1 MLALAGKRIVVTR
14 PLHQAD
20 DLARPLRE
28 LGAEVILLPV
38 ISIMPPGNPDA
49 LRHAVSRIDSYDWII
64 FSSANTVAA
73 LLSEIGKNVTP
84 PRAQIAAVGAATKE
98 AIEEHGW
105 KVDVTPAEFVAESL
119 VNALPLESMAGQ
131 RVLVPSAAVT
141 REVIPRALMQ
151 AGAIVDVIE
160 AYRTAATPGLAEAAV
175 RLFSEPF
182 PDWVT
187 FASPSAVE
195 NLLKL
200 VPSEAIARVRI
211 ASIGPVTSA
220 ALRKRGF
227 TVHAEPEEHTVD
239 GMVQAIVDYAA

>member
-1 MLALAGKRIVVTR
+1 MLALGGKRIVVTR
-14 PLHQAD
+14 PLHQAE
-20 DLARPLRE
+20 DLARPLRQ

-38 ISIMPPGNPDA
+38 ISIMPPVNPDA
-49 LRHAVSRIDSYDWII
+49 LRRAVARMDSYDWII
-64 FSSANTVAA
+64 FSSANAVAA
-73 LLSEIGKNVTP
+73 LLSELGKNVTP
-84 PRAQIAAVGAATKE
+84 PRAQIAAVGTATKE
-98 AIEEHGW
+98 AIEEYGW
-105 KVDVTPAEFVAESL
+105 RVDVTPTEFIAESL
-119 VNALPLESMAGQ
+119 VKAFPLDSMKG
-131 RVLVPSAAVT
+131 RKVLVPSPAVT
-141 REVIPRALMQ
+141 RDVIPPALRQ
-151 AGAIVDVIE
+151 AGAIVDVVE

-195 NLLKL
+195 NLLRL
-200 VPSEAIARVRI
+200 VPSDAIARVRI

-239 GMVQAIVDYAA
+239 GMVQAIVSYAA